1 MIQIRLSQLIGQCL
15 SYNRPGPPGC
25 TSILTM
31 WTWASLGVWWQKIQ
45 NWHCQSKACYAWP
58 LSSSSSC
65 TIIVWHSFLC
75 TNLLSPLQ
83 DWEREVV
90 QFWHTRKILHFI
102 RRMGTPSLLSHDSLS
117 CLWNLVQLDQR
128 AWGEGH
134 GMRVMDAKLL
144 FLLQQACI
152 ETWFNFFSNILMFFS
167 KWLVFSPSSGPGHVP
182 ITWTHTPASPLGM
195 WYCTVWSYWVQAII
209 NECVLCL
216 CAFKMHLFAY
226 GWCLHTF
233 FFQDKGEDHATLLS
247 HFGLSNYN
255 VQGSSFPP
263 SLGFRI
269 WARTTIHEIIED
281 QGSVSGTATKRS

>member
-31 WTWASLGVWWQKIQ
+31 WTWAPLGVWWQKIH

-102 RRMGTPSLLSHDSLS
+102 RRMETPSLPSHDSLS

-144 FLLQQACI
+144 FFLQQACI
-152 ETWFNFFSNILMFFS
+152 ETWFNFFLQHYDVLLQVAGVFS
-167 KWLVFSPSSGPGHVP
+167 KFRPRVSQ
-182 ITWTHTPASPLGM
+182 GM
-195 WYCTVWSYWVQAII
+195 Y
-209 NECVLCL
+209 L
-216 CAFKMHLFAY
+216 
-226 GWCLHTF
+226 
-233 FFQDKGEDHATLLS
+233 
-247 HFGLSNYN
+247 
-255 VQGSSFPP
+255 
-263 SLGFRI
+263 SLGPI
-269 WARTTIHEIIED
+269 LLPLLLEC
-281 QGSVSGTATKRS
+281 GTALFGPIECKQLLTNVSCVSVHSRCISSHMVCA